1 MNPTRIRTALLP
13 LLLAGLLYAWPGS
26 AGAIWPL
33 VALSVLAGSVLE
45 YRQAH

>member
-13 LLLAGLLYAWPGS
+13 LLLAGLLYVWPGS
-26 AGAIWPL
+26 VVAIWPL
-33 VALSVLAGSVLE
+33 VALSVLAGSVLA

>member
-33 VALSVLAGSVLE
+33 VALSVLAGTLVERRLA
-45 YRQAH
+45 R